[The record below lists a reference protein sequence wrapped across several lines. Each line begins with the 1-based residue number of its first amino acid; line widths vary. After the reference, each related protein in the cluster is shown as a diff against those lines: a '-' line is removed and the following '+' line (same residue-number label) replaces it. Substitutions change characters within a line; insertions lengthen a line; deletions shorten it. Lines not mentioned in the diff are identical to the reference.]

1 MPSRLCWTWCCSHS
15 DCCTV
20 TGPTGVPLREPS
32 PPEASRW
39 GRRGDG
45 WEGPTWRTTG
55 TKARGL
61 QCDVSTSSALGS
73 GCAFRLSMG
82 NFRWVRWATF
92 TGPEAAPGRSCGLGA
107 RVPHTCSDRTWS
119 LHLDLAALQQMGS
132 LWSHNTVGCASATEA
147 WASSLRVC
155 QGLHQHQGQLDPEGR
170 NQTLAPPP
178 SPSSLMGQGSLRTP

>member
-1 MPSRLCWTWCCSHS
+1 MPSRLCWTWCCPHS

-61 QCDVSTSSALGS
+61 QCEVSTSSALGS

-92 TGPEAAPGRSCGLGA
+92 TGPEAAPGRSCGLGPGFPTRAPTEPGVCIWIWLPFSRWAASGPTIQWAVPLPPRRGRPLSGSA
-107 RVPHTCSDRTWS
+107 RACTSTRGSWTLRAGTRPWP
-119 LHLDLAALQQMGS
+119 LH
-132 LWSHNTVGCASATEA
+132 
-147 WASSLRVC
+147 
-155 QGLHQHQGQLDPEGR
+155 P
-170 NQTLAPPP
+170 APRP
-178 SPSSLMGQGSLRTP
+178 